1 MAGKSTTHLIYQICQ
16 NVRKNMK
23 KLLGILVLGLLFCN
37 IGNAKDNIFILECT
51 YQDGEKTFYKFDMET
66 SFMIFQNG
74 TEEQF
79 YYDDNDFYILGS
91 TDSIDGITK
100 IYRRLIN
107 RYTGEGILDY
117 YELNEQERAQWHE
130 KMSETM
136 IKETLISGSENYNE
150 EVANRKKTKSNK
162 SRKSKSFSKDR
173 KSVV

>member
-1 MAGKSTTHLIYQICQ
+1 
-16 NVRKNMK
+16 MK
-23 KLLGILVLGLLFCN
+23 KLLGIVVLGLLFCN

-91 TDSIDGITK
+91 TDSIDGISK
-100 IYRRLIN
+100 VNRRLIN
-107 RYTGEGILDY
+107 RYTGEGIMDHY
-117 YELNEQERAQWHE
+117 RLNDQEDGMWHE

-136 IKETLISGSENYNE
+136 IKETSGLFDSENYNE
-150 EVANRKKTKSNK
+150 DVANRKNYMWYYWYKSLDQFEILKTIKFNCNK
-162 SRKSKSFSKDR
+162 IKEKKF
-173 KSVV
+173 